1 MIRSFFLLVLSL
13 TILLFS
19 TVSLAQETFDI
30 KFKDTSLL
38 TLNYDLKCNS
48 FITSKQDLLDLNQDL
63 VWLSTTDDSVFQDF
77 CVVQLK
83 NQKTYFY
90 GRIDKLKLDY
100 EAQISTLTQ
109 EKLLTENENLK
120 LNVSLNDAIFK
131 NRVILISSFVILT
144 TIVTHAYIY

>member
-13 TILLFS
+13 IILLFS
-19 TVSLAQETFDI
+19 TVCFAEETFEI

-38 TLNYDLKCNS
+38 SLKYDLSCNS
-48 FITSKQDLLDLNQDL
+48 FIASKQDLLDLNQDL
-63 VWLSTTDDSVFQDF
+63 VWLSSSDDSVFQDF

-90 GRIDKLKLDY
+90 GRIDKIKLDFQQ
-100 EAQISTLTQ
+100 QISDLTQ
-109 EKLLTENENLK
+109 EKLLVENKNLK
-120 LNVSLNDAIFK
+120 LTQSLKDATFK
-131 NRVILISSFVILT
+131 NRVVLITSLVILS